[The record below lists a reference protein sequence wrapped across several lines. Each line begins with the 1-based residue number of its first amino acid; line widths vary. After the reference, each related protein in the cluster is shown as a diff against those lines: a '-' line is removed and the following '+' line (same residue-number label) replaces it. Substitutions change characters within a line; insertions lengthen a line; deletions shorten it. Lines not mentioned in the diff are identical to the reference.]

1 MHCLRNDHVRP
12 GYATGAATPNRGKK
26 TSKMGIFFAG
36 KRLKR
41 GAFDDKAAGTLSL
54 VLLVISF
61 MTLSV
66 VYTLNQRQARIG
78 G

>member
-1 MHCLRNDHVRP
+1 
-12 GYATGAATPNRGKK
+12 
-26 TSKMGIFFAG
+26 MGIFFAG